1 MAYQHIFTQF
11 RIGAPTGGGRGEAAP
26 PPSQS
31 EIKKKH
37 RFHRPDYSKGFAW
50 FMLQPKSSTE
60 NGWWPVHWNIEKYIK
75 T

>member
-37 RFHRPDYSKGFAW
+37 RFHRPDYSKGFA
-50 FMLQPKSSTE
+50 
-60 NGWWPVHWNIEKYIK
+60 
-75 T
+75 